1 MNGTPVAPWVL
12 GIPDGAFEQRRPR
25 RGLITKAE
33 VRLISLSRMRIPPDG
48 VVWDIGTGSG
58 SVSVEAARLAPRG
71 QVWTIEKN
79 EEDVAIA
86 LRNVRRFGVEDR
98 VHVVHGRAPEGLAD
112 WPAPNAVF
120 VGGSS
125 GSMRPILEAA
135 ARRLLPG
142 GRIVVNAATIENL
155 YEAVSGLRELGLG
168 VEVTLVQV
176 ARSRPILDLTR
187 FEALDPVY
195 VITAG
200 ADLEAAEPGEG
211 EGGAGGAG
219 EGP

>member
-1 MNGTPVAPWVL
+1 MSTLIAQPWVT
-12 GIPDGAFEQRRPR
+12 GIPDWAFEQKKPR

-33 VRLISLSRMRIPPDG
+33 VRVVSLSKMRVAPDA

-86 LRNVRRFGVEDR
+86 RRNVERFGVSDR
-98 VHVVHGRAPEGLAD
+98 VRVIHGRAPEGLEE

-120 VGGSS
+120 VGGSA
-125 GSMRPILEAA
+125 GAMRPILETA

-142 GRIVVNAATIENL
+142 GRIVANVATVENL
-155 YEAVSGLRELGLG
+155 HEALNGLRALGMG
-168 VEVTLVQV
+168 VEITLLQV

-195 VITAG
+195 ILTAG
-200 ADLEAAEPGEG
+200 YDLDSEPPEEAIRDREAP
-211 EGGAGGAG
+211 
-219 EGP
+219 